1 MVKNFHKIGKDF
13 YLLKSSEPDFHRNIY
28 FRVFRGDSRN
38 VNMIMDPGTK
48 QDLNDI
54 ITVAKELFGGINN
67 LDLIFISHQDPDL
80 TSVLP
85 SLLAIAPKAKI
96 IASIDTWRLV
106 KMYGDLNENRFIAIE
121 NFKSD
126 VLTIKSSGHRIRFVP
141 ATYCHFR
148 GAMML
153 YDYENK
159 ILFTGDFMGGVDT
172 RKGEGIYANEA
183 SWEGIK
189 MFHEIYMPVSLAIK
203 ETIDRISTLNPFP
216 EIIAPQHGDVLKD
229 DYVVEFLTR
238 LYDLEV
244 GFDLMRK
251 IEPEKELTIVALNSF
266 YEQIK
271 KTHPDFAEA
280 LFKSMSSAGNFTSP
294 FIVKGESLVDLKLP
308 SLDAIHAIW
317 SKIALLADPAS
328 ENDIKTMF
336 IATLEQYN
344 VPHDLK
350 IEEKVEDIED
360 LFD

>member
-1 MVKNFHKIGKDF
+1 MLKNFYKIGKDF
-13 YLLKSSEPDFHRNIY
+13 YLLKSSEADFHRNIY
-28 FRVFRGDSRN
+28 FRVFRGEKRN
-38 VNMIMDPGTK
+38 VNLIMDPGTK
-48 QDLNDI
+48 QDLNGLM
-54 ITVAKELFGGINN
+54 TVAKELFGGINN

-96 IASIDTWRLV
+96 ISSIDTWRLV
-106 KMYGDLNENRFIAIE
+106 KMYGDLNEGRFIAIE

-126 VLTIKSSGHRIRFVP
+126 ILTIKSSGHRIRFVP

-153 YDYENK
+153 YDYENR

-172 RKGEGIYANEA
+172 RKGEGIFANES

-189 MFHEIYMPVSLAIK
+189 MFHEIYMPVSMAVK

-216 EIIAPQHGDVLKD
+216 EVIAPQHGDVIKD
-229 DYVVEFLTR
+229 DLAIDFLTR

-251 IEPEKELTIVALNSF
+251 VEPEKELTIVALNSF
-266 YEQIK
+266 LEQTRK
-271 KTHPDFAEA
+271 LYAEFATE
-280 LFKSMSSAGNFTSP
+280 LFNSISSAGNFTSP
-294 FIVKGESLVDLKLP
+294 FIVKGDSLVDLKLP
-308 SLDAIHAIW
+308 SLDAIHTIW
-317 SKIALLADPAS
+317 SKIDLLADPS
-328 ENDIKTMF
+328 LENEIKTLF

-344 VPHDLK
+344 VPHDLRL
-350 IEEKVEDIED
+350 EEKLEEVEE